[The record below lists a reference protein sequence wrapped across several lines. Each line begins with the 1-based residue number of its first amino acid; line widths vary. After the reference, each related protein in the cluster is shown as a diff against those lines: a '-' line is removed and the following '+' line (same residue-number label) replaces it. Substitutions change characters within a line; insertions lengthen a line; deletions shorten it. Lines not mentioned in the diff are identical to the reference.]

1 MKKTRI
7 IAALLTALALLAGCV
22 SRSESAPTP
31 SSAPSAAPA
40 EASTALPTQ
49 TPTSAPTEAPTAVPT
64 QAPTP
69 VPTAEPTSAPTPTPT
84 PTPVPTP
91 TPTPT
96 PTPRPNLPFI
106 TKHPVS
112 VTVQEG
118 GSCQFEAG
126 YLNAIWAV
134 WHFVSPDGQTDI
146 TYEQIRQRFPTMQV
160 ANGMYSTMQLSN
172 IPIGANGWKVY
183 CRYTNNGGSSDTNS
197 AVLTVTERSTPV
209 DFGLAGD
216 YMDSVGQRASMKITG
231 PATLYNITIH
241 WGGGYNESAEWSF
254 TGSFDS
260 TGTLRYTDCIK
271 KTVTYNTAGI
281 PSTVINYSYGTGSLV
296 YSAAGGYISWVDN
309 QESMGVSWRFV
320 RGQAPTAA
328 PYIPPVINDWVDTSD
343 ITAAV
348 SNAGV
353 NFSPPVALPNG
364 YFLDTYSSKPGIVEA
379 RYSDNGG
386 TRALVIRKSSTVSG
400 DALSGDYNAYSHTWD
415 ITLKGV
421 LVHCR
426 GDGNTVN
433 VGTID
438 NAGGHYSIVCHPGQ
452 EGRGLTPDEINTLVN
467 GMQ

>member
-1 MKKTRI
+1 MKKTKI
-7 IAALLTALALLAGCV
+7 LAALLTAALLLAGCV
-22 SRSESAPTP
+22 SRSEAAPEPDHAPT
-31 SSAPSAAPA
+31 AAPT
-40 EASTALPTQ
+40 EA
-49 TPTSAPTEAPTAVPT
+49 PTSAPTEAPTAAPT

-69 VPTAEPTSAPTPTPT
+69 ELTAEPTAE

-91 TPTPT
+91 TPTPIPT
-96 PTPRPNLPFI
+96 PTPTPTPTPKPDLPFV

-134 WHFVSPDGQTDI
+134 WHFVSPDGQTDV

-183 CRYTNNGGSSDTNS
+183 CRYTNNGGSTDTNS

-241 WGGGYNESAEWSF
+241 WGGGYNESAEWTF
-254 TGSFDS
+254 TGSFDN

-271 KTVTYNTAGI
+271 KTVTYDAAGN
-281 PSTVINYSYGTGSLV
+281 PSTVVNYSYGSGSLV
-296 YSAAGGYISWVDN
+296 YSAASGSISWVDN
-309 QESMGVSWRFV
+309 QESMGANCRFV

-328 PYIPPVINDWVDTSD
+328 PTNPPVVNEWADTTDINT
-343 ITAAV
+343 AV

-353 NFSPPVALPNG
+353 NFSPPVAVPDG
-364 YFLDTYSSKPGIVEA
+364 YNLETYSSRPGIVEA
-379 RYSDNGG
+379 RYSDNAG
-386 TRALVIRKSSTVSG
+386 TRALVIRKSATVGG

-421 LVHCR
+421 TVHCK
-426 GDGNTVN
+426 GDGSTAN
-433 VGTID
+433 VATID
-438 NAGGHYSIVCHPGQ
+438 GPAGHYSIVCHPGQ
-452 EGRGLTPDEINTLVN
+452 EGRGLTPDQINTIVN